1 MERPEVIVNVASSLD
16 GAIASSEGA
25 LILSTTEDWVRVHEL
40 RNSVDAILVGV
51 NTILKDDP
59 LLSVRYIKPGEPA
72 PLRTILDTSCRI
84 PLTAKVLQDQ
94 ERLPSIIVTSKE
106 SSASKQDEIRKLGAK
121 VVSVEFEKNKR
132 YLNLAD
138 VLKIL
143 KTQFGINKLL
153 VEGGSTVITQ
163 FLTNRLVDIMHI
175 FYAPV
180 FVGGKN
186 AKLLFEQEAIH
197 NIGDAINCEIQ
208 TVNKLHEG
216 YLVTLKL
223 KKDE

>member
-1 MERPEVIVNVASSLD
+1 VERPEVIVNVASSLD

-59 LLSVRYIKPGEPA
+59 LLSVRYIKPREPA

>member
-16 GAIASSEGA
+16 GVIASSEGA

-51 NTILKDDP
+51 NTVLKDDP
-59 LLSVRYIKPGEPA
+59 LLSVRYIKPREPA

-94 ERLPSIIVTSKE
+94 ERLPSIVVTSKE

-132 YLNLAD
+132 YLDLAD

-163 FLTNRLVDIMHI
+163 FLTNGLVDIMHI

-197 NIGDAINCEIQ
+197 DIGDAINCEIQ
-208 TVNKLHEG
+208 TVSKLHEG

>member
-59 LLSVRYIKPGEPA
+59 LLSVRQIKPREPA

>member
-59 LLSVRYIKPGEPA
+59 LLSVRYIKPREPA